1 MTEFGKAK
9 AEIVNEKTLADQ
21 WTRLSSYDLDYTDSR
36 GETHRLKREIYHR
49 TPAACILLYD
59 PSHETVVLVRQY
71 RLPSQLVG
79 MPAWMIEVPA
89 GLLDGDDPEAAI
101 RREAMEETGFRVRD
115 VRFLFKALTSPGSVT
130 EVIHFFAA
138 LIDTADRIADGGGL
152 AEEHEDIEVLEVPL
166 SEAMTMIETGKIYDA
181 KTIML
186 LQWAVLNRESLSSL
200 PAKG

>member
-36 GETHRLKREIYHR
+36 GEKHRVKREIYHR

-59 PSHETVVLVRQY
+59 PNRETVVLVRQY

-101 RREAMEETGFRVRD
+101 RREAMEETGFRIRD

-138 LIDTADRIADGGGL
+138 VVDTADRIADGGGL
-152 AEEHEDIEVLEVPL
+152 AEEHEDIEVLEVRL
-166 SEAMTMIETGKIYDA
+166 SEAMGMIEAGDIYDA

-186 LQWAVLNRESLSSL
+186 LQWAVLNKASLT
-200 PAKG
+200 